1 MRMAFV
7 PPGPISLS
15 VRDKGHSSIDAPHK
29 YLSAYGLKPQAT
41 AVWSLF
47 RPCIY
52 VNDRLLMSLFD
63 ENRPNQ
69 ISPTAGAKQPFELW
83 CTLLETAIQTPSPHN
98 VQPWRIR
105 LVSEREAKLFIDR
118 KRTLPK
124 EDTTG
129 SFILSAMGMFV
140 EAIALLAAPRGFSL
154 VYELSHP
161 PEWYAKTI
169 LDEEKTD
176 LLPFANLQLSPCSPL
191 ENPYPAALF
200 LRRRT
205 SRIPL
210 LPNPVEDAAV
220 AALANLATQWGQR
233 YEQITDSEKIES
245 VLTRNIDALF
255 EDLNSRGYHD
265 EIVAW
270 FRFTDRA
277 AKRHRDG
284 LDWRCMNTSRTAF
297 WLAAR
302 WPKLLVLPV
311 ASSLLR
317 RQYRRQLGLVPTI
330 GLLSGD
336 FFRASSAFEVGRFLI
351 RFWLETARLG
361 LYIHPY
367 GNLVTNPSAAHW
379 LTGITQIKDIWLI
392 FKIGHSE
399 APPQSYRRS
408 LAEVMTS

>member
-1 MRMAFV
+1 
-7 PPGPISLS
+7 
-15 VRDKGHSSIDAPHK
+15 
-29 YLSAYGLKPQAT
+29 
-41 AVWSLF
+41 
-47 RPCIY
+47 
-52 VNDRLLMSLFD
+52 MSLFD

-98 VQPWRIR
+98 VQPWRVR
-105 LVSEREAKLFIDR
+105 LVSEREAELFIDG

-140 EAIALLAAPRGFSL
+140 EALALLAAPRGFSL

-161 PEWYAKTI
+161 AEWYAKTI
-169 LDEEKTD
+169 LHGEKTD

-191 ENPYPAALF
+191 ENSYPAALF
-200 LRRRT
+200 LKRRT

-210 LPNPVEDAAV
+210 LPSPVEDDAV
-220 AALANLATQWGQR
+220 ATLANLATQWGQR
-233 YEQITDSEKIES
+233 YEQITDSEKIENI
-245 VLTRNIDALF
+245 LTRNIDALF
-255 EDLNSRGYHD
+255 EDLNSPAYHD
-265 EIVAW
+265 EIVSW

-302 WPKLLVLPV
+302 WPQLLVLPG

-330 GLLSGD
+330 GILSGD
-336 FFRASSAFEVGRFLI
+336 FFRASSAFEIGRFLI

-361 LYIHPY
+361 LFIHPY

-379 LTGITQIKDIWLI
+379 LTGTTQIKDIWLI